1 MYPFLLPSLDSGIL
15 RQKREAQMADNEID
29 IHPVTHITTD
39 AIGPPGKR
47 VFYLQGWQNERTITL
62 IVEKIQ
68 VQSLAVGVEQFLAE
82 ITEKF
87 PELPEA
93 SDEFSEENMHIHPP
107 VDPLFRVGEVGL
119 GYDADNDLV
128 VLVARELLPENNDPE
143 EANVVRFWCTRS
155 QILAMCKWGLQV
167 ASQGRPLCPQCGQPI
182 ELEGHFCPKRN
193 GHKH

>member
-1 MYPFLLPSLDSGIL
+1 
-15 RQKREAQMADNEID
+15 MADNEID